1 MRLSSTT
8 SLVLR
13 YAGGMD
19 ERSDIPY
26 AVPKASTEPL
36 PEIAEFLEPFAPL
49 FRRSQSRHSLERYM
63 TGLLT
68 DLDRKNCDT
77 IAAAVAGTSTERLQ
91 HLLTD
96 ADWDSL
102 ELDGA
107 RVRSLSAKSP
117 EGGVLVIDDTS
128 FPKQGK
134 ASVGVARQYC
144 GALGKRANC
153 QVVVSAEYVAD
164 EPESPRPLH
173 WPVSGRL
180 YLPEE
185 WANDRER
192 RGISHV
198 PGGVIF
204 RSKPNVALSLVDL
217 SREWGVPFEMVVA
230 DSGYGKYPGF
240 LGGLE
245 ERELSYV
252 CGVEST
258 FGVRLPGEVVAA
270 KEAGAPPYG
279 GRGQPPKERPA
290 PLHTAEEVIGSLPE
304 EAWQTVS
311 WREGTKGS
319 LSKRMVALRAHRARG
334 SPRHSTDHERVLTAA
349 EGWLIAE
356 RPLPGSPTSSAH
368 KNDAKEQELKY
379 YYSSLGAE
387 EPLEHLASLAKSR
400 WAIEQFYEDGKGEC
414 GLSDYQGRRWDGLHR
429 HLALSM
435 LAYSFLMLHS
445 SVTRGSGGSNSSGGE
460 VFFPLG
466 QAHDASGDP
475 QAGADVAAGGPGAMV
490 RRNRE
495 DQDLPAS

>member
-1 MRLSSTT
+1 M
-8 SLVLR
+8 LV
-13 YAGGMD
+13 GMD
-19 ERSDIPY
+19 HTVNIPS
-26 AVPKASTEPL
+26 AVPKASSDPL

-49 FRRSQSRHSLERYM
+49 FRRSQSRHSLQRYIS
-63 TGLLT
+63 GLLT

-77 IAAAVAGTSTERLQ
+77 ISAALAGTSTERLQ

-102 ELDGA
+102 KLDGA

-117 EGGVLVIDDTS
+117 KGGVLVIDDTS

-153 QVVVSAEYVAD
+153 QVVVSAHYVAD
-164 EPESPRPLH
+164 EPESSRPLH

-180 YLPEE
+180 YLPER

-192 RGISHV
+192 RERAHV
-198 PGGVIF
+198 PCEVIF
-204 RSKPNVALSLVDL
+204 RSKPNIALSLVDL
-217 SREWGVPFEMVVA
+217 SRKWEVPFEMVVA
-230 DSGYGKYPGF
+230 DSGYGKYPSF

-245 ERELSYV
+245 EREVAYV

-258 FGVRLPGEVVAA
+258 FGVRLPEEVRVA
-270 KEAGAPPYG
+270 KEAGAPPYQ

-290 PLHTAEEVIGSLPE
+290 PLYTGRELIGSLPE

-311 WREGTKGS
+311 WRKGTKGT
-319 LSKRMVALRAHRARG
+319 LSKQMVAIRAHRATG
-334 SPRHSTDHERVLTAA
+334 SPRHSIEHELVLTAA

-356 RPLPGSPTSSAH
+356 RPLPGEPSAE
-368 KNDAKEQELKY
+368 NKEGEEELKY
-379 YYSSLGAE
+379 YYSTLGAE
-387 EPLEHLASLAKSR
+387 VSLERLASVAKSR

-414 GLSDYQGRRWDGLHR
+414 GLSDYQGRRWEGLHR

-435 LAYSFLMLHS
+435 VAYSFLMLHS
-445 SVTRGSGGSNSSGGE
+445 SVTSGEDSTSEE

-466 QAHDASGDP
+466 KAHDASGDP
-475 QAGADVAAGGPGAMV
+475 QSGDGVAFGGPGAMV
-490 RRNRE
+490 HRN
-495 DQDLPAS
+495 

>member
-1 MRLSSTT
+1 M
-8 SLVLR
+8 
-13 YAGGMD
+13 GMD
-19 ERSDIPY
+19 QTANIPS
-26 AVPKASTEPL
+26 AVPKASSDPL
-36 PEIAEFLEPFAPL
+36 PEIAEFLEPFASL
-49 FRRSQSRHSLERYM
+49 FRRSQSRNSLERYI

-77 IAAAVAGTSTERLQ
+77 IAAALAGTSTERLQ

-102 ELDGA
+102 KLDGA

-117 EGGVLVIDDTS
+117 KGGMLVLDDTS

-164 EPESPRPLH
+164 EPESSRPLH
-173 WPVSGRL
+173 WPLSGRL
-180 YLPEE
+180 YLPEG

-192 RGISHV
+192 REISHV
-198 PGGVIF
+198 PEEVIF
-204 RSKPNVALSLVDL
+204 SSKPQIALSLVDL
-217 SREWGVPFEMVVA
+217 SREWEVPSEVVVA
-230 DSGYGKYPGF
+230 DSGYGKYPSF

-245 ERELSYV
+245 ERKVSYV

-258 FGVRLPGEVVAA
+258 FGVRLPEEVRAA
-270 KEAGAPPYG
+270 KEAGAPPYQ

-290 PLHTAEEVIGSLPE
+290 PLYTARELIGSLPE
-304 EAWQTVS
+304 EAWRTVS
-311 WREGTKGS
+311 WREGTKGT
-319 LSKRMVALRAHRARG
+319 LSKQMVALRAHRATG
-334 SPRHSTDHERVLTAA
+334 SDRHSIDHELVLTAA

-356 RPLPGSPTSSAH
+356 RALPGQPSSTE
-368 KNDAKEQELKY
+368 NEEGEEELNY

-387 EPLEHLASLAKSR
+387 VSLERLASVAKSR
-400 WAIEQFYEDGKGEC
+400 WAIEQFYEDAKGEC
-414 GLSDYQGRRWDGLHR
+414 GLGDFQGRRWEGLHR

-445 SVTRGSGGSNSSGGE
+445 SVTRGAGGDSSSSGE

-466 QAHDASGDP
+466 
-475 QAGADVAAGGPGAMV
+475 
-490 RRNRE
+490 
-495 DQDLPAS
+495 